1 MPSLKKAQAMIID
14 GVLSL
19 FLAIILSYSL
29 FAAWPQDRHE
39 TGDLALERA
48 GYDIVNAFYE
58 DEMIYSTIARGLE
71 FKGYLSG
78 GEINSLSLRLYNY
91 GKLLGVSRIDVD
103 IEGSSSFSVQ
113 ISSAPLTR
121 REQFPVIIPLKGGA
135 DSRLIRVS
143 LWR

>member
-1 MPSLKKAQAMIID
+1 MPSLKKAQVMIID

-103 IEGSSSFSVQ
+103 IEGSTSFSVQ
-113 ISSAPLTR
+113 ISSAPLTHK
-121 REQFPVIIPLKGGA
+121 EQFPVIIPLKGGA
-135 DSRLIRVS
+135 DSRLMRVS

>member
-1 MPSLKKAQAMIID
+1 MPNLRRAQAMIID

-19 FLAIILSYSL
+19 FLAIILSYLL

-58 DEMIYSTIARGLE
+58 DEMIYQTIAGGLE
-71 FKGYLSG
+71 SKGYLSG

-91 GKLLGVSRIDVD
+91 GRLLGVSRIDVD
-103 IEGSSSFSVQ
+103 IDGSSSFSVQ
-113 ISSAPLTR
+113 VSSAPLTR

-135 DSRLIRVS
+135 DSRLVRVS

>member
-58 DEMIYSTIARGLE
+58 DEMLYSTIARGLE